1 MFFGLSGI
9 DDLNG
14 FSTFFKD
21 ILFPLDLELWF
32 QANIFL
38 HYLLPS
44 CCFSVENPDIHW
56 GCGFSIC
63 FWTLQVSLSLCRYR
77 ETVLWLPVEVVLK
90 KKICSYF
97 LPSTGNSDVV
107 LVTMSWVTFLLK
119 QLVEHSCFS
128 PGSHASLISYI
139 LVKQAC
145 RKRWAQKGT
154 C

>member
-21 ILFPLDLELWF
+21 ILFPLDLELRF

-56 GCGFSIC
+56 DCGFSIC
-63 FWTLQVSLSLCRYR
+63 FWTSQVSLSLCRYC

-90 KKICSYF
+90 KKIF
-97 LPSTGNSDVV
+97 LLPSLHWKFRCSLSHDVMGNFLIKTASGA
-107 LVTMSWVTFLLK
+107 FLL
-119 QLVEHSCFS
+119 QSRLPCLSD
-128 PGSHASLISYI
+128 
-139 LVKQAC
+139 
-145 RKRWAQKGT
+145 
-154 C
+154 

>member
-1 MFFGLSGI
+1 MFFDLSGI

-32 QANIFL
+32 QATIFL
-38 HYLLPS
+38 HCLFPS

-56 GCGFSIC
+56 GCRFSIC
-63 FWTLQVSLSLCRYR
+63 FWTSQVSLSLCRYC

-90 KKICSYF
+90 KKKVPASF
-97 LPSTGNSDVV
+97 PSTGNSDVV
-107 LVTMSWVTFLLK
+107 LVTMSWLTFLWK

-128 PGSHASLISYI
+128 PGSHASLLSYI
-139 LVKQAC
+139 LGRQAC

-154 C
+154 W